1 MYRAVFVVLLKNLS
15 DVDAPAITSK
25 YNRPMIIAR
34 LNGGL
39 GNQMF
44 QYANGKARALSV
56 DSHLL
61 LDISEFETYRLHQGY
76 ELSKVF
82 VGPFAVASKDQIKA
96 LKGSCLLGKA
106 ALFNSKL
113 SKLFIKKSFIQEP
126 HFQYWSGIKNVPDG
140 SYLSGYWQSEKYFQ
154 KFQEEIAADFKFA
167 TPLQGMNDTLAAAI
181 CEDGQ
186 TSISLHIRRG
196 DYVTDPK
203 TQAYHGVCSL
213 EYYQNAISYLTE
225 RLDKVH
231 FFIFSDEPQWVAQ
244 NLIMDHPHTFVS
256 HNTGEN
262 SYNDMRLMSL
272 CQHHIIANSSFS
284 WWGAWLNPSINKI
297 VVSPKKWFIKD
308 LNTADLIPDS
318 WTRL

>member
-1 MYRAVFVVLLKNLS
+1 
-15 DVDAPAITSK
+15 
-25 YNRPMIIAR
+25 MIIAR

-82 VGPFAVASKDQIKA
+82 VGPFAVANKKQIKA
-96 LKGSCLLGKA
+96 LKGSSLLGKMP
-106 ALFNSKL
+106 LFNSKL
-113 SKLFIKKSFIQEP
+113 SKLFIKKSLIQEP
-126 HFQYWSGIKNVPDG
+126 HFQYWSGITNVPDS

-154 KFQEEIAADFKFA
+154 NFQEQIAADFKFA
-167 TPLQGMNDTLAAAI
+167 TPLQGMNEMLAAAI
-181 CEDGQ
+181 QEDGQ

-196 DYVTDPK
+196 DYVTNPK
-203 TQAYHGVCSL
+203 TQTYHGVCSL
-213 EYYQNAISYLTE
+213 EYYQKAITYFTE
-225 RLDKVH
+225 RLEKVH
-231 FFIFSDEPQWVAQ
+231 FFIFSDDPEWVIQ

-284 WWGAWLNPSINKI
+284 WWGAWLNPSKEKI
-297 VVSPKKWFIKD
+297 VIAPKKWFHKN
-308 LNTADLIPDS
+308 LNSADLIPHS
-318 WTRL
+318 WIRL